1 MTRKEYK
8 ELVSKYNDFLREAEA
23 MQLELGKAIATL
35 EQQAELSEDEAEYLG
50 WMQDISNALGQL
62 NN

>member
-1 MTRKEYK
+1 MTREEYK

-23 MQLELGKAIATL
+23 MQLELEKAIAIL

>member
-1 MTRKEYK
+1 MTREEYK

-62 NN
+62 N